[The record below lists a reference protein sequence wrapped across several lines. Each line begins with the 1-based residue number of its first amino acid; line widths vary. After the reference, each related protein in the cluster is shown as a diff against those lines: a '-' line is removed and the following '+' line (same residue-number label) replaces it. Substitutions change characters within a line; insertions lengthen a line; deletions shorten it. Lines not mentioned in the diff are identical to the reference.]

1 MSRREKLLARIRN
14 NARSVTYDE
23 LAKVLEWHGFQV
35 RKAKGSHRI
44 LKRGDTKIV
53 IVWRKPHVHSKAAK
67 EALVQSPA
75 NSHRHLR
82 RRGQG

>member
-23 LAKVLEWHGFQV
+23 LAKVLEWHGFEC

-44 LKRGDTKIV
+44 FKRGDTSVV
-53 IVWRKPHVHSKAAK
+53 IVWRKPHVHSRAVM
-67 EALVQSPA
+67 EALAVIDSLSEPGEFA
-75 NSHRHLR
+75 
-82 RRGQG
+82 